1 MDIITHLQTNFLD
14 FVHHL
19 STVQWIVVGIIA
31 LFFGMATGSA
41 VGLFLAPLLGAI
53 VYIAA
58 DHVIPPL
65 MHHTSFVMP
74 AFDKAMLHEA
84 IFLYIL
90 FFVTILVIFA
100 VKKIVLKITG

>member
-1 MDIITHLQTNFLD
+1 MDIITHFHTNLLD
-14 FVHHL
+14 FMHHL
-19 STVQWIVVGIIA
+19 NTVQGIVLGIIA
-31 LFFGMATGSA
+31 LFFGISTGSV

-74 AFDKAMLHEA
+74 AFDKAMLNEA
-84 IFLYIL
+84 VILYVAL
-90 FFVTILVIFA
+90 FVAILVIFA
-100 VKKIVLKITG
+100 VKKIILKITG

>member
-1 MDIITHLQTNFLD
+1 MDIITHFHTNFLD

-19 STVQWIVVGIIA
+19 STLQWIVVAIIA
-31 LFFGMATGSA
+31 LFFGVATGSV
-41 VGLFLAPLLGAI
+41 VGLFLAPVLAAI

-58 DHVIPPL
+58 DNVIPPL

-84 IFLYIL
+84 VILYVG
-90 FFVTILVIFA
+90 FFVAILVIFV
-100 VKKIVLKITG
+100 VKKIILKITG